1 MFYNLNYNFRFLILL
16 KFISAGFS
24 HKDNPTAIDLNAV
37 RLCFQAFLGGSQVG
51 KYSIL
56 EPVVSDP
63 IYDKSKFYLNFK
75 NKISNIYLHSVMNVL
90 NYQYY

>member
-1 MFYNLNYNFRFLILL
+1 MSKYF
-16 KFISAGFS
+16 SAGFS
-24 HKDNPTAIDLNAV
+24 HKENPTSIDLNAV

-63 IYDKSKFYLNFK
+63 IYDKSKLHFIYLN
-75 NKISNIYLHSVMNVL
+75 I
-90 NYQYY
+90 